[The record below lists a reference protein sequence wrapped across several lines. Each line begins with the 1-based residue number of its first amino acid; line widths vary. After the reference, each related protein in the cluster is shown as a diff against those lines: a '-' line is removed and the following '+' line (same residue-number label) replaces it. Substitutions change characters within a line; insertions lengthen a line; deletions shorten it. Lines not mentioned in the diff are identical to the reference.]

1 MGIGVRDALL
11 AAIVTVSVTAGS
23 AMPATAQLFFKSPD
37 FSGAPVTGDEPTV
50 LIPLANATA
59 AEKNAD
65 VVWTMRAGLNFAAL
79 QCQFAGSLR
88 TVDNYNRFL
97 QHHSKELQTD
107 YKMLQT
113 YFKRTAPKG
122 TSAAAIAVT
131 FDRYNTR
138 TYNSFSTVNAQI
150 GFCQTA
156 SRIGSAALMTPKG
169 QLDELA
175 RNRLRELRNS
185 LTPRGDMINVSPA
198 WLSYNTEQVPG
209 FAPDCYDR
217 KGQLKSK
224 CLK

>member
-1 MGIGVRDALL
+1 MAIGVRRATL
-11 AAIVTVSVTAGS
+11 AAIVAAGI
-23 AMPATAQLFFKSPD
+23 AVPATAQLFFKSPD

-65 VVWTMRAGLNFAAL
+65 IVWTMRAGLNFAAL

-97 QHHSKELQTD
+97 QHHNKELLTD
-107 YKMLQT
+107 YKLLQT

-156 SRIGSAALMTPKG
+156 SRIGAAALMIPKG
-169 QLDELA
+169 QLDELS

-185 LTPRGDMINVSPA
+185 LTPVGDRVNVSPN
-198 WLSYNTEQVPG
+198 WLSYNSEQVPG
-209 FAPDCYDR
+209 FAPDCFDK
-217 KGQLKSK
+217 KGQIKPK

>member
-1 MGIGVRDALL
+1 MGIGVRGAIV
-11 AAIVTVSVTAGS
+11 AAIMAAGI
-23 AMPATAQLFFKSPD
+23 AVPAAAQLFFKSPD

-50 LIPLANATA
+50 LIPLADATA

-65 VVWTMRAGLNFAAL
+65 IVWTMRAGLNFAAL

-97 QHHSKELQTD
+97 QHHSKELLTD

-138 TYNSFSTVNAQI
+138 TYNSFSTVNAQL

-156 SRIGSAALMTPKG
+156 SRIGSAALMVPKG

-185 LTPRGDMINVSPA
+185 LVPVGDRVNVSPS
-198 WLSYNTEQVPG
+198 WLSYNAEQVPG
-209 FAPDCYDR
+209 FAPECFDR
-217 KGQLKSK
+217 KGQLKPK